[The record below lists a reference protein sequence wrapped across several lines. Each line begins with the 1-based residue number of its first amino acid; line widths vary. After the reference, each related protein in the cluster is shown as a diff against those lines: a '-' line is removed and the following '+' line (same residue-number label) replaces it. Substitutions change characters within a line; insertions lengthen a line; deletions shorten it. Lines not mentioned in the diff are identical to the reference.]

1 MSLLKAYQDGVTA
14 YLRGDFHQAIRYHQ
28 TLLKQYVFYYANT
41 SSVDT
46 LSYALDSVLV
56 LHSKVWLQLEQ
67 SASTHRFQR
76 YKQQKFIKTQ
86 GLLAGADVL
95 LVYIKNRIGFT
106 KSPAVRQGFK
116 SLETIQKVLKR
127 KINRNSLM

>member
-1 MSLLKAYQDGVTA
+1 MSLLKVYQDGVSA
-14 YLRGDFHQAIRYHQ
+14 YLRGDFHQAVRYHQ

-67 SASTHRFQR
+67 AVSTHRFQR

-86 GLLAGADVL
+86 GILAGADVL

-106 KSPAVRQGFK
+106 KAPALRQGFR
-116 SLETIQKVLKR
+116 SLETIQKILKR
-127 KINRNSLM
+127 KLIRSSLM